1 MTALLWLHYNR
12 RFSKMLCLRNQIFI
26 NILDAEK
33 FQCIFLCTLP
43 NLCYTSI
50 IQMLSGRVGMAITV
64 RDLLKLPYFEPVTV
78 VAGQAGLDRAVTA
91 AGILD
96 YEYAEGYTM
105 KEQVFRKNDLLV
117 SSLLFAKDA
126 PQNLLNMLQDL
137 IDLGATG
144 LAYKSVLIDTL
155 PDEVLRLADE
165 HDFPILKFGMNLYL
179 EEFVFQ
185 IMDNVKLER
194 QLAEKEELLDAL
206 IAENLPK
213 EELNQA
219 AKRIDSSLGHY
230 LYSVYISGKK
240 RMEYHD
246 FERLYRGPTGVKQID
261 DSVTVCCYRNGY
273 FLLFPGE
280 AAEEKQYPD
289 LFRNVAAYLDLG
301 ADKCWLGCSTLVR
314 CPEGFSSGIQQA
326 YFASIC
332 AQARRQHSQ
341 NYSDMGV
348 YQFLIPNLRSPHLL
362 DYMRQFL
369 SPLLEGRSDNN
380 DELLSTAIA
389 YISEEGD
396 IGNTAERLYCHKNT
410 VRYRLNKLH
419 ERLCPSSSDSA
430 FYEQLSIAVKIYL
443 LCHLDR
449 I

>member
-1 MTALLWLHYNR
+1 
-12 RFSKMLCLRNQIFI
+12 
-26 NILDAEK
+26 
-33 FQCIFLCTLP
+33 
-43 NLCYTSI
+43 
-50 IQMLSGRVGMAITV
+50 MAITV

-246 FERLYRGPTGVKQID
+246 FERLYRGPTGVTIVLP
-261 DSVTVCCYRNGY
+261 SVATATAISFCSPVKLRKKSNISTFFGT
-273 FLLFPGE
+273 LLLIWIWERISAGW
-280 AAEEKQYPD
+280 AAAHWYDALKGS
-289 LFRNVAAYLDLG
+289 VAAYSRHTSPVSVPRP
-301 ADKCWLGCSTLVR
+301 ADSTVKTIR
-314 CPEGFSSGIQQA
+314 TWA
-326 YFASIC
+326 YTSF
-332 AQARRQHSQ
+332 
-341 NYSDMGV
+341 
-348 YQFLIPNLRSPHLL
+348 
-362 DYMRQFL
+362 
-369 SPLLEGRSDNN
+369 
-380 DELLSTAIA
+380 
-389 YISEEGD
+389 
-396 IGNTAERLYCHKNT
+396 
-410 VRYRLNKLH
+410 
-419 ERLCPSSSDSA
+419 
-430 FYEQLSIAVKIYL
+430 
-443 LCHLDR
+443 
-449 I
+449 